1 MGGIW
6 LTSRAK
12 NYSYKPARKRQSILH
27 PACFLCLFGS
37 NTRFPEGHP
46 PNRIAFWHVFHE
58 NASLFCILPA
68 SSAFSVQTLGF
79 QRDILEIEQD
89 LGVFSAKTLVY
100 SASCCFLRLF
110 GANMRFPE
118 GCHRNFRSVPN
129 LGGADR
135 NRLRL
140 WATLGRISILF
151 RILGE
156 RIEIDYD
163 FA

>member
-1 MGGIW
+1 MVNKPREELLLQTCAKTQVYSASCLLPLPFRLKHEVSRG
-6 LTSRAK
+6 TSR
-12 NYSYKPARKRQSILH
+12 
-27 PACFLCLFGS
+27 
-37 NTRFPEGHP
+37 
-46 PNRIAFWHVFHE
+46 NRIGFWHVFHE
-58 NASLFCILPA
+58 NRRLFCILPA
-68 SSAFSVQTLGF
+68 SSAFSAQTLGF

-151 RILGE
+151 RILG
-156 RIEIDYD
+156 
-163 FA
+163 